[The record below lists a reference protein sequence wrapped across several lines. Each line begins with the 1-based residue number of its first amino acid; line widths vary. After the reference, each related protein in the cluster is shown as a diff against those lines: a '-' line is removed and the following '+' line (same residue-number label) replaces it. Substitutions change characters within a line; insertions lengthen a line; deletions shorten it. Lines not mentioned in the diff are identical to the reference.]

1 MSQTKNDKN
10 KTTTERVVA
19 EINSANNHSYHSAEP
34 SLNSSTENVSPSI
47 FTKPQPINK
56 SKGD

>member
-10 KTTTERVVA
+10 KTTTERVVS